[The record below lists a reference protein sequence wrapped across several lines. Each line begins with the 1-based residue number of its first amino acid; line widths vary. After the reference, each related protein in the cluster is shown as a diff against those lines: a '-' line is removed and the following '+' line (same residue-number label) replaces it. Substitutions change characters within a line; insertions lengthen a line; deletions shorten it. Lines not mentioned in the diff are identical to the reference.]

1 MSRIGKKPI
10 TIPTGIT
17 VTPKNGVVEVVGTKG
32 KLEVKLSNEI
42 KVSLDNNELTVITKS
57 KNPQISALAGL
68 NRTLI
73 QNAITGV
80 GELWTKSLELVG
92 VGFRAQTD
100 GKKLTL
106 SLGFSHPVI
115 FTAPEG
121 LTYKVVENTIII
133 EGPDKYL
140 VGQEAAK
147 IRSVKKPEPYKGKGI
162 KYKDEK
168 IRKKAGKAKALGG
181 APAGVA
187 K

>member
-10 TIPTGIT
+10 IIPAGVT
-17 VTPKNGVVEVVGTKG
+17 VTPSPGV
-32 KLEVKLSNEI
+32 LEVAGPKDKLVVKLNQGISVDI
-42 KVSLDNNELTVITKS
+42 KDNIITINSDKSQKDSSLM
-57 KNPQISALAGL
+57 GL

-73 QNAITGV
+73 QNAVSGV
-80 GELWTKSLELVG
+80 TNLWSKSLELVG

-115 FTAPEG
+115 FDAPVG
-121 LTYKVVENTIII
+121 ITYKVSENTITV
-133 EGPDKYL
+133 EGADKYV
-140 VGQEAAK
+140 VGEEAAK
-147 IRSVKKPEPYKGKGI
+147 IRRTKKPEPYKGKGI
-162 KYKDEK
+162 KYKGEK

-181 APAGVA
+181 APGA